1 MADLSKLKTST
12 ARRKTLGEPPAL
24 DEASNNL
31 TAPEHAP
38 APLVVH
44 QRPASNETGGQGGYQ
59 RRDGRSARKTNR
71 TLAFATRVSE
81 DFDRRFRDVAE
92 RDGLLIVELLE
103 KSLDAY
109 EGQRRQDDTR
119 QLTAR

>member
-1 MADLSKLKTST
+1 MADLSKLKKD
-12 ARRKTLGEPPAL
+12 RRNPLGEPPAL
-24 DEASNNL
+24 NEASNNL
-31 TAPEHAP
+31 AAPEHAP
-38 APLVVH
+38 VPAVPSRV
-44 QRPASNETGGQGGYQ
+44 ASNESSGESGGYQ

-109 EGQRRQDDTR
+109 ESKR
-119 QLTAR
+119 